1 MKNFKINEA
10 EVEQK
15 SDLLFEY
22 RPQAAFI
29 RASRIANEQIAN
41 EQIASI
47 GGHLLA
53 SVRHLLAW
61 QSLENVYRKIVA
73 HHFSTETASL
83 GSGELAGSPRSC

>member
-22 RPQAAFI
+22 RPQTAFI

-47 GGHLLA
+47 GGAFIGVCSAFIGLA
-53 SVRHLLAW
+53 IFGKRLPQNRCSSFL
-61 QSLENVYRKIVA
+61 N
-73 HHFSTETASL
+73 
-83 GSGELAGSPRSC
+83 